1 MTSANTGNP
10 ERPEEPISFV
20 DKRKVDP
27 ETGEVRQPDAADN
40 GAASS
45 GADGTA
51 VEGSAPAAAAENGA
65 APGSAGEAETGTAP
79 GDPAAELAER
89 TADLQ
94 RLTAEYAN
102 YRRRVERDRK
112 TAIDTAKAAVVTELL
127 GVLDDLDRAR
137 AHGDLESGPLRS
149 VADKLIA
156 ALRKQGL
163 EEFGVEGEP
172 FDPTLHEAVQHEG
185 SGHESVI
192 GVVMR
197 KGYRLGDRVLRHAL
211 VGVTDGPSDNA
222 GETDTSDAASAAEA
236 SAEQVDAASDSEAD
250 STADA
255 KASGTSDTGSGT
267 DGS

>member
-1 MTSANTGNP
+1 MTNANAGNP

-27 ETGEVRQPDAADN
+27 ETGEVRQPDGTDN
-40 GAASS
+40 GAAPSEVDSAAVS
-45 GADGTA
+45 GPGPDA
-51 VEGSAPAAAAENGA
+51 VAENGA
-65 APGSAGEAETGTAP
+65 APGSAGETETGVAP
-79 GDPAAELAER
+79 GDPATELAER

-149 VADKLIA
+149 VADKLTD

-163 EEFGVEGEP
+163 EEFGAEGEP

-197 KGYRLGDRVLRHAL
+197 KGYRFGDRVLRHAL

-222 GETDTSDAASAAEA
+222 GGADASGGARAAEA
-236 SAEQVDAASDSEAD
+236 TAEGSEQVGTASDSEA
-250 STADA
+250 
-255 KASGTSDTGSGT
+255 SDTGAGA
-267 DGS
+267 DGR

>member
-1 MTSANTGNP
+1 MTNANADNP
-10 ERPEEPISFV
+10 ERSEEPIGFV

-27 ETGEVRQPDAADN
+27 ETGEVRQPSGTDN
-40 GAASS
+40 GAAPP
-45 GADGTA
+45 GADSAA
-51 VEGSAPAAAAENGA
+51 VDGSGPAAATG
-65 APGSAGEAETGTAP
+65 AGEAEAGAVP
-79 GDPAAELAER
+79 GDPTTELAER

-149 VADKLIA
+149 VADKLTD

-163 EEFGVEGEP
+163 EEFGAEGEP

-197 KGYRLGDRVLRHAL
+197 KGYRFGDRVLRHAM
-211 VGVTDGPSDNA
+211 VGVTDGPSDGA
-222 GETDTSDAASAAEA
+222 GSADASGGANAAEPTA
-236 SAEQVDAASDSEAD
+236 ESSEQVD
-250 STADA
+250 TA
-255 KASGTSDTGSGT
+255 TGSGASDT
-267 DGS
+267 DADADGR